1 MGSVTPRGGFP
12 FSKQKEKV
20 EWGKDLHEGV
30 LGGKEGPVLSCKV
43 NKFLKIKQN
52 KTRRITNSL

>member
-1 MGSVTPRGGFP
+1 MCCSEVLVGSVTPRGGFP

-43 NKFLKIKQN
+43 NKFLKI
-52 KTRRITNSL
+52 